1 MEFLLW
7 RKGSAGISA
16 VPRHS
21 LNPRLFL
28 AQWAK
33 KYPQVGRRSQLQL
46 RYDPGPGTPSA
57 SGWPKKKSVMPDTAL
72 DRPYDVIK

>member
-7 RKGSAGISA
+7 RKGIAGISA

-46 RYDPGPGTPSA
+46 RYDPWPGKSICCKA
-57 SGWPKKKSVMPDTAL
+57 AKKKTKTKKCGREKIL
-72 DRPYDVIK
+72 